1 MNDNV
6 DYRKLKTKRNE
17 KKSKSS
23 SRKKSIRRTKRMNSN
38 LIQQVPN
45 LYSKVSDRRRN
56 LKRFDKRLQCYDQLN
71 LQASQVLN
79 QKLTLNFHSILM
91 SKTNSLS
98 RPNELL
104 LIYLKRSRTKSL
116 KKMKN
121 QWAVILI
128 LDRMIYKT
136 KNFNNYIRTCSISLR
151 TLINQLKILQRHIKY
166 QSQ

>member
-1 MNDNV
+1 
-6 DYRKLKTKRNE
+6 
-17 KKSKSS
+17 
-23 SRKKSIRRTKRMNSN
+23 MNSN
-38 LIQQVPN
+38 LIQQVQN
-45 LYSKVSDRRRN
+45 LYSKVSDRKRN
-56 LKRFDKRLQCYDQLN
+56 PKRLDKQLQCYDLLN

-79 QKLTLNFHSILM
+79 QKLTLSFHSILM

-128 LDRMIYKT
+128 LDKMIYKT

-166 QSQ
+166 QSQLRRNHNQNLR